1 MTRLVYV
8 CSPWRAKDDA
18 ARRRNRDRAL
28 RACREIATAGD
39 VPVAAHLLY
48 PQFLDD
54 ADPIERGVGLRCAM
68 SLLARCDEVR
78 VFGDAVTEGMAAEI
92 AEAKRLDVPVVFAAA
107 GAEVQNCTRP
117 EMRAP

>member
-1 MTRLVYV
+1 VRIVYV

-18 ARRRNRDRAL
+18 TRRANRDRAE
-28 RACREIATAGD
+28 RVCREVAMAGD

-68 SLLARCDEVR
+68 ALLARCDEVR
-78 VFGDAVTEGMAAEI
+78 VFGEQTEGMRAE
-92 AEAKRLDVPVVFAAA
+92 VAAA
-107 GAEVQNCTRP
+107 
-117 EMRAP
+117 RALHVLVISVP